1 MKKLISRRSFIKA
14 AIVGTLLLFGKPALA
29 TELIEEESSPSNL
42 LLDAATPGETV
53 TRDLYED
60 AIIKENLPEGRLRLY
75 RPRMGEKLDVT
86 FRNSKGEYD
95 EEALKAINHLFR
107 CHHHD
112 EETEIDV
119 RTIEFLNAVDKE
131 LGKGDNLI
139 HVVSGYRSKKY
150 NDLLRKRMRRRV
162 AKNSLHLYGK
172 AVDIRIPGVTTKAL
186 RRTALELELGGVGYY
201 PRAGFVHLDSGRV
214 RRW

>member
-42 LLDAATPGETV
+42 LLDAATPGETI

-60 AIIKENLPEGRLRLY
+60 AIKENLPEGRLRLY

-150 NDLLRKRMRRRV
+150 NDMLRKRMRRRV

-172 AVDIRIPGVTTKAL
+172 AVDIRIPGVATKAL

>member
-1 MKKLISRRSFIKA
+1 MKKLISRRSFVKA
-14 AIVGTLLLFGKPALA
+14 AIIGTLLLFGKPALA
-29 TELIEEESSPSNL
+29 TELIEEESSSSNL
-42 LLDAATPGETV
+42 LLDAAGGETIGK
-53 TRDLYED
+53 DLYDE
-60 AIIKENLPEGRLRLY
+60 AVRENLPEGRLRIY
-75 RPRMGEKLDVT
+75 RPRMDEKLDVT

-95 EEALKAINHLFR
+95 EQALKAINHLFR
-107 CHHHD
+107 CHHND
-112 EETEIDV
+112 EETDIDV

-131 LGKGDNLI
+131 IGKGDNLI

-150 NDLLRKRMRRRV
+150 NDMLRKKMRRRV

-172 AVDIRIPGVTTKAL
+172 AVDIRIPDIRTKVL

>member
-42 LLDAATPGETV
+42 FLDAATPGETI

-60 AIIKENLPEGRLRLY
+60 AIRENLPEGRLRLY

-95 EEALKAINHLFR
+95 EQALKAINHLFR

-119 RTIEFLNAVDKE
+119 RTIEFLNAVDKQ

-139 HVVSGYRSKKY
+139 HVVSAYRSKKY
-150 NDLLRKRMRRRV
+150 NDMLRKRMRRRV
-162 AKNSLHLYGK
+162 AKNSFHLYGK
-172 AVDIRIPGVTTKAL
+172 AVDIRIPGVATKVL

>member
-29 TELIEEESSPSNL
+29 TELIEEESSSSDL
-42 LLDAATPGETV
+42 LLDAATPGETIK
-53 TRDLYED
+53 DLYGD
-60 AIIKENLPEGRLRLY
+60 AVTENLPEGRLRLY
-75 RPRMGEKLDVT
+75 RPRMNEKLDVT

-95 EEALKAINHLFR
+95 EQALKAINHLFR
-107 CHHHD
+107 CHHND
-112 EETEIDV
+112 EETDIDP

-131 LGKGDNLI
+131 IGKGDNLI

-150 NDLLRKRMRRRV
+150 NDMLRKKMRRRV

-172 AVDIRIPGVTTKAL
+172 AVDIRIPDIKTKVL
-186 RRTALELELGGVGYY
+186 RRTALDLELGGVGYY

>member
-1 MKKLISRRSFIKA
+1 MKKLISRRSFVKA
-14 AIVGTLLLFGKPALA
+14 AIIGTLLLFGKPALA
-29 TELIEEESSPSNL
+29 TELIEEESSSSNL
-42 LLDAATPGETV
+42 LLDAAGGETIGK
-53 TRDLYED
+53 DLYDE
-60 AIIKENLPEGRLRLY
+60 AVRENLPEGRLRIY
-75 RPRMGEKLDVT
+75 RPRMDEKLDVT

-95 EEALKAINHLFR
+95 EQALKAINHLFR
-107 CHHHD
+107 CHHND
-112 EETEIDV
+112 EETDIDV

-131 LGKGDNLI
+131 IGKGDNLI

-150 NDLLRKRMRRRV
+150 NDMLRKKMRRRV

-172 AVDIRIPGVTTKAL
+172 AVDIRIPDIKTRVL
-186 RRTALELELGGVGYY
+186 RRTALDLELGGVGYY

>member
-1 MKKLISRRSFIKA
+1 MKKLISRRSFVKA
-14 AIVGTLLLFGKPALA
+14 AIIGTLLLFGKPALA
-29 TELIEEESSPSNL
+29 TELIEEESSSSNL
-42 LLDAATPGETV
+42 LLDAAGGETIGK
-53 TRDLYED
+53 DLYDE
-60 AIIKENLPEGRLRLY
+60 AVRENLPEGRLRIY
-75 RPRMGEKLDVT
+75 RPRMNEKLDVT

-95 EEALKAINHLFR
+95 EQALKAINHLFR
-107 CHHHD
+107 CHHND
-112 EETEIDV
+112 EETDIDV

-131 LGKGDNLI
+131 IGEGDNLI

-150 NDLLRKRMRRRV
+150 NDMLRKKMRRRV

-172 AVDIRIPGVTTKAL
+172 AVDIRIPGVATKAL
-186 RRTALELELGGVGYY
+186 RRTALDLELGGVGYY